1 MSVEIQPGAIVCK
14 DAVLKGTHLITIQ
27 DKCVL
32 HPHCRIIA
40 LHGDI
45 VIESGTII
53 EEFVDIINKL
63 VEAFRDTKDLL

>member
-14 DAVLKGTHLITIQ
+14 DAVLEGTHRITIQ